1 MDEAPETAE
10 NPEDKAPTSESPEGV
25 EAPAADAAPDPRD
38 AEIAELRRQLEAA
51 APILQ
56 AHKAAEDAR
65 KTDAE
70 RAADRIAELE
80 SALAA
85 AQLESA
91 RARVAEATGLPLAV
105 VARLAGSTEDEIRA
119 AADEVAKLAAG
130 SRPKLS
136 ARSRPVVGGEP
147 GKASSSD
154 EDVVDPAKLAEAI
167 RKRLPY

>member
-10 NPEDKAPTSESPEGV
+10 NPEDEAPTAEDV
-25 EAPAADAAPDPRD
+25 EAPTADSAPDPRD

-56 AHKAAEDAR
+56 AHKDAEDA
-65 KTDAE
+65 KKSDAQ

-80 SALAA
+80 TALAA
-85 AQLESA
+85 AQLDSA

-105 VARLAGSTEDEIRA
+105 VAKLAGSTEDEIRA

-136 ARSRPVVGGEP
+136 TRSRPVVGGEP
-147 GKASSSD
+147 GKAGSSD
-154 EDVVDPAKLAEAI
+154 EDAVDPVKLAEAI